1 MIKLKL
7 TALFSFILGLAV
19 LLPSCKEDDI
29 YLHENIFSK
38 QNIPMN
44 GSQVVPPNSSI
55 ATGSLN
61 VEYNRREKTLS
72 YTIRWENLSGA
83 PTSIAI
89 YGLAD
94 AGFLAPPAPL
104 GPFTNGI
111 AQTITG
117 FPTTITGSYSGTLYV
132 DGVLIRETD
141 LLNGKYYVLIRTAAF
156 PAGQIRGQIDF
167 R

>member
-7 TALFSFILGLAV
+7 TALLSFVLYLAF
-19 LLPSCKEDDI
+19 LLPSCRADDI
-29 YLHENIFSK
+29 YLHQNIFNK
-38 QNIPMN
+38 QNIPMT
-44 GSQVVPPNSSI
+44 GSQNVPANSST
-55 ATGSLN
+55 AKGSLD
-61 VEYNRREKTLS
+61 VEYNKREKTLT
-72 YTIRWENLSGA
+72 YVIRWENLSGP

-94 AGFLAPPAPL
+94 AGFIAPPAPL

-117 FPTTITGSYSGTLYV
+117 FPAAATGSFTGSLYV

-141 LLNGKYYVLIRTAAF
+141 LLNGKYYVAIRTAAF